1 MSYLT
6 PVKKKEKVSVEKSM
20 FDSLLLTEE
29 SFLFSLRLENF
40 FEEINIKEAV
50 QLLNIGFSNQYS
62 RVWSFGLLNVG
73 PEQLEKCRIL

>member
-62 RVWSFGLLNVG
+62 KSVVIWSF
-73 PEQLEKCRIL
+73 ECRT